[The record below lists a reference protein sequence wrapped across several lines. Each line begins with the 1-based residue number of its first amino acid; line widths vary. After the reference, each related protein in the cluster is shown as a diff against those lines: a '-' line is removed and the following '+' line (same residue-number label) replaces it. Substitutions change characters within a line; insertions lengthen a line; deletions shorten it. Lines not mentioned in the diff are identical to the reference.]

1 MSEAT
6 SGTSVPEGPSGVA
19 GLFGATPELQGG
31 WETTQPT
38 LVLPCLDGSSQ
49 LLAGADKVLDHL
61 PRLSR
66 GERELFVQV
75 WRVGCEPSAPFRDG
89 KRHPRVGQADGH

>member
-31 WETTQPT
+31 WETSQST
-38 LVLPCLDGSSQ
+38 LAPPRSDNPSPLSEGVEELSATCPSCPEAIASRSSRS
-49 LLAGADKVLDHL
+49 G
-61 PRLSR
+61 
-66 GERELFVQV
+66 G
-75 WRVGCEPSAPFRDG
+75 
-89 KRHPRVGQADGH
+89 

>member
-19 GLFGATPELQGG
+19 GLSGTTPELQGG

-75 WRVGCEPSAPFRDG
+75 WRVGCEPSAPFRDAKG
-89 KRHPRVGQADGH
+89 DKRVERVERE